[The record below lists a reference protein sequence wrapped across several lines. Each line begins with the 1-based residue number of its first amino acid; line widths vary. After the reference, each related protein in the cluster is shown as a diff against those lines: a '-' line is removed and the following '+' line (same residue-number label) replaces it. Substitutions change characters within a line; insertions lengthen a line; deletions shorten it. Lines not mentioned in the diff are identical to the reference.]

1 MAHAIGISPKARINQ
16 FRPVA
21 WYQFGRGI
29 TYVSG
34 KVSQWNDATA
44 NARHLLQATAG
55 ARPVLQTDGSI
66 LCDGSATF
74 LQTATF
80 TLAQPT
86 MIYMLFRQVTFTNS
100 DVICDGFTVT
110 SGQFLQDTTTP
121 NISLSAGT
129 TAATNTT
136 FTLNTYCVASAIFNG
151 ASSSL
156 ARNKEAGSTAAN
168 AGTTAMA
175 GFTLG
180 ADGSGANFGNIQAKE
195 IILFAGA
202 HGATQQLQI
211 INYLSMVGGLGL

>member
-1 MAHAIGISPKARINQ
+1 MAHAIGISPRARINQ
-16 FRPVA
+16 FRPIA

-29 TYVSG
+29 TSAAGLVSRW
-34 KVSQWNDATA
+34 KDAGTGA
-44 NARHLLQATAG
+44 HDLIQATG
-55 ARPVLQTDGSI
+55 ANQPALQTDGS
-66 LCDGSATF
+66 LLFDGSASF
-74 LQTATF
+74 LQTGTF

-86 MIYMLFRQVTFTNS
+86 MIYMLFRAVTFTDT

-121 NISLSAGT
+121 KISLSAGT
-129 TAATNTT
+129 TAAGNTT
-136 FTLNTYCVASAIFNG
+136 FTLNAYSVASALFSG

-180 ADGSGANFGNIQAKE
+180 ANGSGAAFANIQVKE
-195 IILFAGA
+195 VLLFAGT
-202 HGATQQLQI
+202 HQQTQQWQI
-211 INYLSMVGGLGL
+211 VNYLSMVGGLGL